1 MPNSLQDLEADIYSQ
16 LRTNAQQAAKQMPAD
31 QVMRAMNEAFL
42 NLAQEIFEIDENLG
56 KQILLAALTEDTAYA
71 LPQHCANILVV
82 SDSNDQP
89 IRPISYESQL
99 SQRSMKGFE
108 IIDGQLYLRNA
119 NSGTYTIRFQRS
131 PAELHYGVVSRGAI
145 SGTGNTSSVSTPTI
159 VTAIDFSGDDDDE
172 DATTV
177 LAAGMSV
184 SGDGIPSGTTI
195 LSVDSA
201 TQITLSANATA
212 TGTGVALSF
221 SVDSKKIFFDEIGE
235 GTGNI
240 YAVDDYYNGMG
251 IVIYDGTG
259 KGQSR
264 KIIDFVAESDSGPGY
279 ATVDSAWTT
288 SPNTTSHYS
297 VRPFWPSEFDPALKW
312 ETISLLPI
320 DQMAMKAMER
330 PAYLKAR
337 ERLLRWAARKGAEG
351 GNFGGSLSANVLA
364 AVQGQRAE

>member
-56 KQILLAALTEDTAYA
+56 KQILLAELTEDTAYA

-99 SQRSMKGFE
+99 SQRCMKGFE

-131 PAELHYGVVSRGAI
+131 PAELHYGVVSRGAT
-145 SGTGNTSSVSTPTI
+145 SATGNTTISSATVSSLAFTP
-159 VTAIDFSGDDDDE
+159 VTDTAL
-172 DATTV
+172 TM

-212 TGTGVALSF
+212 TGTGVTLSF

-251 IVIYDGTG
+251 IVIYDGKG

-264 KIIDFVAESDSGPGY
+264 KIIDFVAESDNGPGY
-279 ATVDSAWTT
+279 ATVDSEWTT
-288 SPNTTSHYS
+288 SPDTTSHYS

-320 DQMAMKAMER
+320 DLMAMKAMER